1 MGVCGSKR
9 EGKPAAAEKYSRDD
23 PKLKDTIL
31 EVLEEA
37 LPRLMPQKVT
47 HVHKTLVNVNN
58 NVEANQMLLVNNPD
72 PPNGQPQPD
81 ERITQAEYEKVVKGA
96 RLTDPVEEPISRTC
110 KHDHHPI
117 SALTADPSTKG
128 GFYFLCGAEN
138 CFLQS
143 AVSGKKGMKAI
154 SHMKTTGRTSQTEH
168 RRCPKDPP
176 LQR

>member
-23 PKLKDTIL
+23 PKVKDTIL

-96 RLTDPVEEPISRTC
+96 RLTDPVEEPISRSCTKSITSLIFHNDNPVYTC
-110 KHDHHPI
+110 DSHIHTVNDNGNESSLIDCNKH
-117 SALTADPSTKG
+117 T
-128 GFYFLCGAEN
+128 
-138 CFLQS
+138 
-143 AVSGKKGMKAI
+143 
-154 SHMKTTGRTSQTEH
+154 
-168 RRCPKDPP
+168 
-176 LQR
+176 